1 MVYSFA
7 LAFTKQNHYNKTNL
21 KSFIEKQ
28 GRRRAQVEKTLEIE
42 NIQKARRAQE
52 FGNEQGARSTQKS
65 ENAQEAKNANCGKK
79 NPDMAEAVDLAN
91 RNVKHAG
98 MKHTSEN
105 ASGLRDVPAQSASV
119 NQSRA
124 ACLAAIGQSR
134 LPKRYKAKLLFDL
147 ETIFQISIPG
157 ISRIVLFGSCAR
169 NELRAGSDLDLL
181 ILTLRPVPR
190 ELRGELCGILAEEK
204 NGIATDLVFYTEEE
218 FGRSDCRLV
227 REIRKDGRILWE
239 SPEEPSLGG

>member
-1 MVYSFA
+1 MKKA
-7 LAFTKQNHYNKTNL
+7 LEM
-21 KSFIEKQ
+21 EK
-28 GRRRAQVEKTLEIE
+28 AK
-42 NIQKARRAQE
+42 
-52 FGNEQGARSTQKS
+52 KS
-65 ENAQEAKNANCGKK
+65 EHAREAGNANCDKK
-79 NPDMAEAVDLAN
+79 HPDMAEAAALAN

-98 MKHTSEN
+98 TERTREN
-105 ASGLRDVPAQSASV
+105 ASGLCGDPVQSTDIR
-119 NQSRA
+119 QSRA
-124 ACLAAIGQSR
+124 ACLAAIRQSR
-134 LPKRYKAKLLFDL
+134 LPKRYKEKLIFDL
-147 ETIFQISIPG
+147 ETIFQISVPG

-227 REIRKDGRILWE
+227 QEIRKDGRILWE
-239 SPEEPSLGG
+239 SPAEPSLGG

>member
-1 MVYSFA
+1 M
-7 LAFTKQNHYNKTNL
+7 
-21 KSFIEKQ
+21 
-28 GRRRAQVEKTLEIE
+28 EKTLEME
-42 NIQKARRAQE
+42 KAKKS
-52 FGNEQGARSTQKS
+52 GHARETDDV
-65 ENAQEAKNANCGKK
+65 NCDKK
-79 NPDMAEAVDLAN
+79 HPDMAEAAALAN
-91 RNVKHAG
+91 RNVKYAG
-98 MKHTSEN
+98 TEHPITNDTAMCGEP
-105 ASGLRDVPAQSASV
+105 VQSTDIR
-119 NQSRA
+119 QSRA
-124 ACLAAIGQSR
+124 ACLAAIRQSR
-134 LPKRYKAKLLFDL
+134 LPKRYKEKLLFDL

-218 FGRSDCRLV
+218 FGRSGCRLV

>member
-1 MVYSFA
+1 M
-7 LAFTKQNHYNKTNL
+7 K
-21 KSFIEKQ
+21 
-28 GRRRAQVEKTLEIE
+28 KTLEME
-42 NIQKARRAQE
+42 KAKKP
-52 FGNEQGARSTQKS
+52 GHAR
-65 ENAQEAKNANCGKK
+65 EADNANGAGNANYDKK
-79 NPDMAEAVDLAN
+79 NPDITEAAALAN

-98 MKHTSEN
+98 TEHTKEN
-105 ASGLRDVPAQSASV
+105 ASGLCGDPVQSTDIR
-119 NQSRA
+119 QSRA
-124 ACLAAIGQSR
+124 ACLAAIRQSR
-134 LPKRYKAKLLFDL
+134 LPKRYKEKLIFDL
-147 ETIFQISIPG
+147 ETIFQISVPG

-227 REIRKDGRILWE
+227 QEIRKDGRILWE
-239 SPEEPSLGG
+239 SPAEFSLGG

>member
-1 MVYSFA
+1 M
-7 LAFTKQNHYNKTNL
+7 
-21 KSFIEKQ
+21 
-28 GRRRAQVEKTLEIE
+28 EKTLEME
-42 NIQKARRAQE
+42 KAK
-52 FGNEQGARSTQKS
+52 KS
-65 ENAQEAKNANCGKK
+65 EHAREADNANYDKK
-79 NPDMAEAVDLAN
+79 HPDMAEAAALAN
-91 RNVKHAG
+91 RNVKYAG
-98 MKHTSEN
+98 TEHPITNDTAMCGEP
-105 ASGLRDVPAQSASV
+105 VQSTDIR
-119 NQSRA
+119 QSRA

-134 LPKRYKAKLLFDL
+134 LPKRYKEKLLFDL

-239 SPEEPSLGG
+239 SPAELSLGG

>member
-1 MVYSFA
+1 M
-7 LAFTKQNHYNKTNL
+7 
-21 KSFIEKQ
+21 
-28 GRRRAQVEKTLEIE
+28 EKTLEME
-42 NIQKARRAQE
+42 KAKKS
-52 FGNEQGARSTQKS
+52 GHARETDDV
-65 ENAQEAKNANCGKK
+65 NCDKK
-79 NPDMAEAVDLAN
+79 HPDMAEAAALAN
-91 RNVKHAG
+91 RNVKYAG
-98 MKHTSEN
+98 TEHPITNDTAMCGEP
-105 ASGLRDVPAQSASV
+105 VQSTDIR
-119 NQSRA
+119 QSRA
-124 ACLAAIGQSR
+124 ACLAAIRQSR
-134 LPKRYKAKLLFDL
+134 LPKRYKEKLLFDL

-227 REIRKDGRILWE
+227 QEIRKDGRILWE
-239 SPEEPSLGG
+239 SPAEPSLGG

>member
-1 MVYSFA
+1 MEKA
-7 LAFTKQNHYNKTNL
+7 LEL
-21 KSFIEKQ
+21 EK
-28 GRRRAQVEKTLEIE
+28 AK
-42 NIQKARRAQE
+42 KA
-52 FGNEQGARSTQKS
+52 GHAR
-65 ENAQEAKNANCGKK
+65 EADNANCNKK
-79 NPDMAEAVDLAN
+79 NPDITEAAALAN

-98 MKHTSEN
+98 TEHTREN
-105 ASGLRDVPAQSASV
+105 ASGLCGDPLQSTDIRQSHSARLTAIG
-119 NQSRA
+119 QSRA
-124 ACLAAIGQSR
+124 ACLAAIRQSR
-134 LPKRYKAKLLFDL
+134 LPKRYKEKLLFDL

-204 NGIATDLVFYTEEE
+204 NGIATDLIFYTEEE

-227 REIRKDGRILWE
+227 QEIRKDGRILWE
-239 SPEEPSLGG
+239 SPAELSLGG

>member
-1 MVYSFA
+1 MKKA
-7 LAFTKQNHYNKTNL
+7 LEMENTRKA
-21 KSFIEKQ
+21 
-28 GRRRAQVEKTLEIE
+28 GRAQK
-42 NIQKARRAQE
+42 
-52 FGNEQGARSTQKS
+52 FGNEQTARSTQKLK
-65 ENAQEAKNANCGKK
+65 NAQEAKNANCDKK
-79 NPDMAEAVDLAN
+79 HPDMAEAAALAN

-98 MKHTSEN
+98 TEHTREN
-105 ASGLRDVPAQSASV
+105 ASGLCGDPLQSTDIRQSHSARLTAIG
-119 NQSRA
+119 QSRA
-124 ACLAAIGQSR
+124 ACLAAINQSR
-134 LPKRYKAKLLFDL
+134 LPKRYKEKLIFDL
-147 ETIFQISIPG
+147 ETIFQISVPG

-227 REIRKDGRILWE
+227 QEIRKDGRILWE
-239 SPEEPSLGG
+239 SPAEPSFGG

>member
-1 MVYSFA
+1 MKKA
-7 LAFTKQNHYNKTNL
+7 LEM
-21 KSFIEKQ
+21 EK
-28 GRRRAQVEKTLEIE
+28 AK
-42 NIQKARRAQE
+42 
-52 FGNEQGARSTQKS
+52 KS
-65 ENAQEAKNANCGKK
+65 EHAREAGNANCDKK
-79 NPDMAEAVDLAN
+79 HPDMAEAAALAN
-91 RNVKHAG
+91 RNVKYAG
-98 MKHTSEN
+98 TEHPITNDTAMCGEP
-105 ASGLRDVPAQSASV
+105 VQSTDIR
-119 NQSRA
+119 QSRA
-124 ACLAAIGQSR
+124 ACLAAIRQSR
-134 LPKRYKAKLLFDL
+134 LPKRYKEKLLFDL

-169 NELRAGSDLDLL
+169 NELRVGSDLDLL

>member
-1 MVYSFA
+1 M
-7 LAFTKQNHYNKTNL
+7 K
-21 KSFIEKQ
+21 
-28 GRRRAQVEKTLEIE
+28 KTLEME
-42 NIQKARRAQE
+42 KAKKP
-52 FGNEQGARSTQKS
+52 GHAR
-65 ENAQEAKNANCGKK
+65 EADNANCDKK
-79 NPDMAEAVDLAN
+79 NPDMAEAAVLAN

-98 MKHTSEN
+98 TEHTNEN
-105 ASGLRDVPAQSASV
+105 ASSLCDEPVQSTDIR
-119 NQSRA
+119 QSRT
-124 ACLAAIGQSR
+124 ACLAAINQSR
-134 LPKRYKAKLLFDL
+134 LPKRYKEKLIFDL
-147 ETIFQISIPG
+147 ETIFQISVPG

-227 REIRKDGRILWE
+227 QEIRKDGRILWE
-239 SPEEPSLGG
+239 SPAEPSLGG

>member
-1 MVYSFA
+1 MKESRRSPKA
-7 LAFTKQNHYNKTNL
+7 ENTNMEHPITNDPAMRGDPL
-21 KSFIEKQ
+21 Q
-28 GRRRAQVEKTLEIE
+28 
-42 NIQKARRAQE
+42 
-52 FGNEQGARSTQKS
+52 ST
-65 ENAQEAKNANCGKK
+65 
-79 NPDMAEAVDLAN
+79 DI
-91 RNVKHAG
+91 R
-98 MKHTSEN
+98 
-105 ASGLRDVPAQSASV
+105 QSH
-119 NQSRA
+119 A
-124 ACLAAIGQSR
+124 ACLAAIDQSHAASLAAIRQSR
-134 LPKRYKAKLLFDL
+134 LPKRYKEKLIFDL
-147 ETIFQISIPG
+147 ETIFQISVPG

-239 SPEEPSLGG
+239 SPAELSLGG

>member
-1 MVYSFA
+1 MIPQTMVYSFA
-7 LAFTKQNHYNKTNL
+7 LAFTRQNHYNKTNL
-21 KSFIEKQ
+21 KSIIENR
-28 GRRRAQVEKTLEIE
+28 GRRRAQVEKTLEME
-42 NIQKARRAQE
+42 KAKKS
-52 FGNEQGARSTQKS
+52 GHARETDDV
-65 ENAQEAKNANCGKK
+65 NCDKK
-79 NPDMAEAVDLAN
+79 HPDMAEAAALAN
-91 RNVKHAG
+91 RNVKYAG
-98 MKHTSEN
+98 TEHPITNDTAMCGEP
-105 ASGLRDVPAQSASV
+105 VQSTDIR
-119 NQSRA
+119 QSRA
-124 ACLAAIGQSR
+124 ACLAAIRQSR
-134 LPKRYKAKLLFDL
+134 LPKRYKEKLLFDL

>member
-1 MVYSFA
+1 M
-7 LAFTKQNHYNKTNL
+7 
-21 KSFIEKQ
+21 
-28 GRRRAQVEKTLEIE
+28 EKTLEME
-42 NIQKARRAQE
+42 KAKKS
-52 FGNEQGARSTQKS
+52 GHAR
-65 ENAQEAKNANCGKK
+65 EADNANCDKRH
-79 NPDMAEAVDLAN
+79 PDMAEAAALAN

-98 MKHTSEN
+98 TEHTREN
-105 ASGLRDVPAQSASV
+105 ASGLCGDPLQSTDIR
-119 NQSRA
+119 QSHAACLATIDQSHAACLATIDQSHA
-124 ACLAAIGQSR
+124 ACLAAINQSR
-134 LPKRYKAKLLFDL
+134 LPTRYKEKLIFDL
-147 ETIFQISIPG
+147 KTIFQISVPG

-227 REIRKDGRILWE
+227 QEIRKDGRILWE
-239 SPEEPSLGG
+239 SPAEPSLGG

>member
-1 MVYSFA
+1 MKKA
-7 LAFTKQNHYNKTNL
+7 LEM
-21 KSFIEKQ
+21 EK
-28 GRRRAQVEKTLEIE
+28 AK
-42 NIQKARRAQE
+42 
-52 FGNEQGARSTQKS
+52 KS
-65 ENAQEAKNANCGKK
+65 EHAREAGNANCDKK
-79 NPDMAEAVDLAN
+79 HPDMAEAAALAN

-98 MKHTSEN
+98 TEHTREN
-105 ASGLRDVPAQSASV
+105 ASGLYGDPAQSTDIR
-119 NQSRA
+119 QSHAACLATIDQSHA
-124 ACLAAIGQSR
+124 ACLAAIRQSR
-134 LPKRYKAKLLFDL
+134 LPKRYKEKLLFDL

-190 ELRGELCGILAEEK
+190 ELRGELCGILSEEK
-204 NGIATDLVFYTEEE
+204 SGVATDLVFYTEEE

-239 SPEEPSLGG
+239 SPAELSLGG

>member
-1 MVYSFA
+1 M
-7 LAFTKQNHYNKTNL
+7 
-21 KSFIEKQ
+21 
-28 GRRRAQVEKTLEIE
+28 EKTLEME
-42 NIQKARRAQE
+42 KAKKS
-52 FGNEQGARSTQKS
+52 GHAR
-65 ENAQEAKNANCGKK
+65 EADNANCDKK
-79 NPDMAEAVDLAN
+79 HPDMAEAAALAN

-98 MKHTSEN
+98 TEHTREN
-105 ASGLRDVPAQSASV
+105 ASGLCGDPLQSTDIRQSHSARLAAIR
-119 NQSRA
+119 QSRA

-134 LPKRYKAKLLFDL
+134 LPTRYKEKLLFDL

-227 REIRKDGRILWE
+227 QEIRKDGRILWE
-239 SPEEPSLGG
+239 SPADPSLGG

>member
-1 MVYSFA
+1 M
-7 LAFTKQNHYNKTNL
+7 
-21 KSFIEKQ
+21 
-28 GRRRAQVEKTLEIE
+28 EKTLEME
-42 NIQKARRAQE
+42 KAKKS
-52 FGNEQGARSTQKS
+52 GHARETDDV
-65 ENAQEAKNANCGKK
+65 NCDKK
-79 NPDMAEAVDLAN
+79 HPDMAEAAALAN
-91 RNVKHAG
+91 RNVKYAG
-98 MKHTSEN
+98 TEHPITNDTAMCGEP
-105 ASGLRDVPAQSASV
+105 VQSTDIR
-119 NQSRA
+119 QSRA
-124 ACLAAIGQSR
+124 ACLAAIRQSR
-134 LPKRYKAKLLFDL
+134 LPKRYKEKLLFDL

-169 NELRAGSDLDLL
+169 NELRVGSDLDLL

>member
-1 MVYSFA
+1 MIPQTMVYSFA
-7 LAFTKQNHYNKTNL
+7 LAFTRQNHYNKTNL

-28 GRRRAQVEKTLEIE
+28 GRRRAQVEKTLEME
-42 NIQKARRAQE
+42 KAK
-52 FGNEQGARSTQKS
+52 KS
-65 ENAQEAKNANCGKK
+65 EHARETDNANYDKK
-79 NPDMAEAVDLAN
+79 HPDMAEAAALAN

-98 MKHTSEN
+98 TEHTREN
-105 ASGLRDVPAQSASV
+105 APGLCGDPLQSTDIRR
-119 NQSRA
+119 SRA

-134 LPKRYKAKLLFDL
+134 LPKRYKEKLLFDL

-157 ISRIVLFGSCAR
+157 ISRIILFGSCAR
-169 NELRAGSDLDLL
+169 NELRVGSDLDLL

-218 FGRSDCRLV
+218 FGRSGCRLV

>member
-1 MVYSFA
+1 MIPQTMVYSFA
-7 LAFTKQNHYNKTNL
+7 LAFTRQNHYNKTNL

-28 GRRRAQVEKTLEIE
+28 RRRRAQVEKTLEME
-42 NIQKARRAQE
+42 KAK
-52 FGNEQGARSTQKS
+52 KS
-65 ENAQEAKNANCGKK
+65 EHAREADNANYDKK
-79 NPDMAEAVDLAN
+79 HPDMAEAVDLAN

-134 LPKRYKAKLLFDL
+134 LPKRYKEKLLFDL

>member
-1 MVYSFA
+1 M
-7 LAFTKQNHYNKTNL
+7 
-21 KSFIEKQ
+21 
-28 GRRRAQVEKTLEIE
+28 EKTLEME
-42 NIQKARRAQE
+42 KAKKS
-52 FGNEQGARSTQKS
+52 GHAR
-65 ENAQEAKNANCGKK
+65 EADNANCDKK
-79 NPDMAEAVDLAN
+79 HPDMAEAAALAN

-98 MKHTSEN
+98 TEHTREN
-105 ASGLRDVPAQSASV
+105 ASGLCGDPLQSTDIRQSHSARLAAIR
-119 NQSRA
+119 QSRA

-134 LPKRYKAKLLFDL
+134 LPTRYKEKLLFDL

-227 REIRKDGRILWE
+227 QEIRKDGRILWE
-239 SPEEPSLGG
+239 SPEEPSFGG

>member
-1 MVYSFA
+1 M
-7 LAFTKQNHYNKTNL
+7 
-21 KSFIEKQ
+21 
-28 GRRRAQVEKTLEIE
+28 EKTREME
-42 NIQKARRAQE
+42 KAK
-52 FGNEQGARSTQKS
+52 KS
-65 ENAQEAKNANCGKK
+65 EHARAADNANGAGNANCDKK
-79 NPDMAEAVDLAN
+79 HPDMAEAAALAN

-98 MKHTSEN
+98 TEHTREN
-105 ASGLRDVPAQSASV
+105 ASGLCGDPLQSTDIR
-119 NQSRA
+119 QSHS
-124 ACLAAIGQSR
+124 ACLAAINQSR
-134 LPKRYKAKLLFDL
+134 LPKRYKEKLLFDL
-147 ETIFQISIPG
+147 ETIFQISVPG

-227 REIRKDGRILWE
+227 QEIRKDGRILWE
-239 SPEEPSLGG
+239 SPAELSLGG

>member
-1 MVYSFA
+1 MILQTMVYWFA
-7 LAFTKQNHYNKTNL
+7 LAFTRQNHYNKTDL
-21 KSFIEKQ
+21 KSFIESR
-28 GRRRAQVEKTLEIE
+28 GRRRAQVEKTLEME
-42 NIQKARRAQE
+42 KAKKS
-52 FGNEQGARSTQKS
+52 GHAR
-65 ENAQEAKNANCGKK
+65 EADNANCDKK
-79 NPDMAEAVDLAN
+79 HPDMAEAAALAN
-91 RNVKHAG
+91 RNVKHTGTEHAR
-98 MKHTSEN
+98 EN
-105 ASGLRDVPAQSASV
+105 ASSLCDEPVQSTDIR
-119 NQSRA
+119 QSRA
-124 ACLAAIGQSR
+124 ACLAAIRQSR
-134 LPKRYKAKLLFDL
+134 LPKRYKEKLLFDL

-227 REIRKDGRILWE
+227 QEIRKDGRILWE
-239 SPEEPSLGG
+239 SPAEPSLGG

>member
-1 MVYSFA
+1 M
-7 LAFTKQNHYNKTNL
+7 K
-21 KSFIEKQ
+21 
-28 GRRRAQVEKTLEIE
+28 KTLEME
-42 NIQKARRAQE
+42 KAKKPE
-52 FGNEQGARSTQKS
+52 HAR
-65 ENAQEAKNANCGKK
+65 EAGNANCDKK
-79 NPDMAEAVDLAN
+79 HPDMAEAAALAN

-98 MKHTSEN
+98 TEHTREN
-105 ASGLRDVPAQSASV
+105 ASGLCGDPLQSTDIR
-119 NQSRA
+119 QSHAACLATIDQSHA
-124 ACLAAIGQSR
+124 ACLAAINQSR
-134 LPKRYKAKLLFDL
+134 LPKRYKEKLIFDL
-147 ETIFQISIPG
+147 KTIFQISVPG

-227 REIRKDGRILWE
+227 QEIRKDGRILWE
-239 SPEEPSLGG
+239 SPAEPSLGG

>member
-1 MVYSFA
+1 MILQTMVYWFA
-7 LAFTKQNHYNKTNL
+7 LAFTRQNHYNKTDL
-21 KSFIEKQ
+21 KSFIESR
-28 GRRRAQVEKTLEIE
+28 GRRRAQVEKTLEME
-42 NIQKARRAQE
+42 KAKKS
-52 FGNEQGARSTQKS
+52 GHAR
-65 ENAQEAKNANCGKK
+65 EADNANCDKK
-79 NPDMAEAVDLAN
+79 HPDMAEAAALAN

-98 MKHTSEN
+98 TEHTREN
-105 ASGLRDVPAQSASV
+105 ASGLCGDPLQSTDIR
-119 NQSRA
+119 QSRA

-134 LPKRYKAKLLFDL
+134 LPKRYKEKLLFDL
-147 ETIFQISIPG
+147 ETIFQISVPG

-227 REIRKDGRILWE
+227 QEIRKDGRILWE
-239 SPEEPSLGG
+239 SPAEPSLGG

>member
-1 MVYSFA
+1 MIPQTMVYSFA
-7 LAFTKQNHYNKTNL
+7 LAFTRQNHYNKTNL
-21 KSFIEKQ
+21 KSIIENR
-28 GRRRAQVEKTLEIE
+28 GRRRAQVEKTLEME
-42 NIQKARRAQE
+42 KAKKS
-52 FGNEQGARSTQKS
+52 GHARETDDV
-65 ENAQEAKNANCGKK
+65 NCDKK
-79 NPDMAEAVDLAN
+79 HPDMAEAAALAN
-91 RNVKHAG
+91 RNVKYAG
-98 MKHTSEN
+98 TEHPITNDTAMCGEP
-105 ASGLRDVPAQSASV
+105 VQSTDIR
-119 NQSRA
+119 QSRA
-124 ACLAAIGQSR
+124 ACLAAIRQSR
-134 LPKRYKAKLLFDL
+134 LPKRYKEKLLFDL

-181 ILTLRPVPR
+181 ILTLRPVSR

>member
-1 MVYSFA
+1 MILQTMVYWFA
-7 LAFTKQNHYNKTNL
+7 LAFTGQNHYNKTNL
-21 KSFIEKQ
+21 KSFIENR
-28 GRRRAQVEKTLEIE
+28 GRRRAQVKKALEMEKA
-42 NIQKARRAQE
+42 K
-52 FGNEQGARSTQKS
+52 KS
-65 ENAQEAKNANCGKK
+65 EHAREAGNANCDKK
-79 NPDMAEAVDLAN
+79 HPDMAEAAALAN

-98 MKHTSEN
+98 TERTREN
-105 ASGLRDVPAQSASV
+105 ASGLYGDPAQSTDIR
-119 NQSRA
+119 QSHAACLATIDQSHA
-124 ACLAAIGQSR
+124 ACLAAIRQSR
-134 LPKRYKAKLLFDL
+134 LPKRYKGKLLFDL

-239 SPEEPSLGG
+239 SPAELSLGG